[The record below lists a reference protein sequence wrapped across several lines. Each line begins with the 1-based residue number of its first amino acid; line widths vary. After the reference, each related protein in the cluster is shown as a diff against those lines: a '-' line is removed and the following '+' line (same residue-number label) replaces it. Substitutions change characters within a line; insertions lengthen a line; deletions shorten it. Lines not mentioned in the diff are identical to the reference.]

1 MPPKTARMCVTAL
14 TISPVPASPF
24 VRIIAAPSTRM
35 SAGTRSSAMT
45 ATAPASSAIA
55 ACSAVVTSMITPPF
69 SISARP
75 PLTRI
80 VPSSAITAML
90 AVGAEAEMVDAAAVD
105 AHRPTVEPVAPD
117 EEIEE
122 PLVPAGLDAAR
133 VSARAVL
140 EPVRMRAATAVDD
153 VAHAASH
160 GGALLVVVVPGKDE
174 PHAVPLEERNPASHD
189 LRMRAV
195 PAAGEGR
202 MVQHGELPAGGR
214 AAERP

>member
-80 VPSSAITAML
+80 VPSSAIRAML
-90 AVGAEAEMVDAAAVD
+90 AVGAKAEVVDAAAVHAD
-105 AHRPTVEPVAPD
+105 GPAVEPVAAD

-122 PLVPAGLDAAR
+122 PLVPASLDAAR
-133 VSARAVL
+133 VCPRAVL
-140 EPVRMRAATAVDD
+140 ERVRVWAAAPVDD
-153 VAHAASH
+153 VTHAASH
-160 GGALLVVVVPGKDE
+160 GEALVVVVVPGNDE
-174 PHAVPLEERNPASHD
+174 PHAVPLEERNPAADD
-189 LRMRAV
+189 LGMRAV
-195 PAAGEGR
+195 PAAREGR
-202 MVQHGELPAGGR
+202 MVQHGELPAGAR